1 MQDQGKTKKQLIDE
15 LKEMRLKVAEYQA
28 SSATQLDIPERNQVK
43 DELRENEQCFRTL
56 FERHDAVML
65 LIEPNSG
72 AIIDANAAAAKYYGY
87 SRDTLRRM
95 RIQEIN
101 YLPPKEVLA
110 ERRRAKLEE
119 RNYFVFLHRL
129 ANGETRTVEVHSS
142 PIDIQGRT
150 LLFSIIHDIT
160 DRKRAEDALRESE
173 QKYRAVVDGA
183 HEGILVAQ
191 DGKICFVN
199 PRVCEMVGFEVVEL
213 LDRPFTEFIHPDDR
227 DLVPQSHYRRL
238 KGEKFQNRYSLRLI
252 VKDGTERCFDID
264 SRLISWG
271 GEPASV
277 VFLTDITEQIRM
289 EYELKNSEE
298 LYHSLVENSFDGVF
312 LQKGPKI
319 AFANSRLYEMLG
331 YSKDELVGMDHWAVY
346 HRDDREIIPRRSLAR
361 MRKEQVPNR
370 YEARLLRKD
379 GTSFHAE
386 ISAREVTV
394 KGLPGLQVWVRD
406 ITKQRRSEKVQRRL
420 AAAVE
425 QAAESIIVTD
435 TNGNIEYVNPAFESI
450 TGYTR
455 DEAIGKTPEILS
467 SGTHDQKFYKDLWD
481 VIARGDV
488 WRGEFVNRRKDGTLY
503 QEDCVIS
510 PVRDSLGKLVNFV
523 SIGRDKTLEIELRK
537 QLFWAQKMEAIGT
550 LTGGIAHDFNN
561 LLQVV
566 LGYSELML
574 QRKKGNET
582 DYTQLLHIHEA
593 GKRGVDLIQRL
604 LTFSRKIEP
613 NLRPVNLNQQVIEI
627 EGLLSRTIP
636 RNIKIDLHLGADLEL
651 IRADPSQIGQIIM
664 NLGVNARDAMPEG
677 GTLSV
682 ITANDQLDQDFCRRH
697 LGAKPGR
704 YVSLTVS
711 DTGYGMDQEI
721 QLHIFE
727 PFFTTKEVGKGTGLG
742 LATVYGIVKL
752 HDGYIICYSEPEH
765 GTTFK
770 ICFPAISFKRE
781 PQTKVE
787 ETLLRGGS
795 ETILLIDDDTS
806 VRDWGTEILSSVG
819 YKVLTA
825 TNGKEALEI
834 YQRERE
840 RISLVILD
848 LIMPEMGGKQ
858 FLTEI
863 LGINTKGNVLVVSGF
878 PVDKQANSMLAA
890 GAKAFVQ
897 KPFNAKQLLDKIRQ
911 ILDED

>member
-1 MQDQGKTKKQLIDE
+1 MQDQYKTKKQLIDE
-15 LKEMRLKVAEYQA
+15 LNEMRLEVAEYKA
-28 SSATQLDIPERNQVK
+28 SSTIQLDIPERNQTEH
-43 DELRENEQCFRTL
+43 ELRENELCSRSL
-56 FERHDAVML
+56 FERHQAVML

-87 SRDTLRRM
+87 SRDALRKM
-95 RIQEIN
+95 GIQDIN
-101 YLPPKEVLA
+101 CLPPDEILD

-119 RNYFVFLHRL
+119 RNHFVFPHRL
-129 ANGETRTVEVHSS
+129 ASGETRTVEVHSS

-150 LLFSIIHDIT
+150 LLFSIVHDIT
-160 DRKRAEDALRESE
+160 DRKRAEDGLRDSE

-183 HEGILVAQ
+183 NEGILVAQ
-191 DGKICFVN
+191 DGKIRFVN
-199 PRVCEMVGFEVVEL
+199 PRAREMVGFEVAEL

-227 DLVPQSHYRRL
+227 DLVLQRHYRRL
-238 KGEKFQNRYSLRLI
+238 KGEEFESRYSLRLI
-252 VKDGTERCFDID
+252 VKDGTERSFDID

-298 LYHSLVENSFDGVF
+298 LYQSLVENSFDGVF

-331 YSKDELVGMDHWAVY
+331 YSKDELVGMDHWGVY

-406 ITKQRRSEKVQRRL
+406 ITKQRQSENAQRRL

-425 QAAESIIVTD
+425 QSAESIIVTD
-435 TNGNIEYVNPAFESI
+435 TDGNIEYVNPAFESI

-467 SGTHDQKFYKDLWD
+467 SGTHDQKFYKDLRD

-566 LGYSELML
+566 LGYSDLML

-627 EGLLSRTIP
+627 ERLLSRTIP
-636 RNIKIDLHLGADLEL
+636 KNIKIDLHLGADLEL

-664 NLGVNARDAMPEG
+664 NLGVNARDAMPDG

-711 DTGYGMDQEI
+711 DTGYGMDQET

-727 PFFTTKEVGKGTGLG
+727 PFFTTKEEGKGTGLG

-752 HDGYIICYSEPEH
+752 HTGYIICYSEPEH
-765 GTTFK
+765 GTTFR
-770 ICFPAISFKRE
+770 IFFPAILIRKGTPNQSRRDGLYGVGLRQFS
-781 PQTKVE
+781 
-787 ETLLRGGS
+787 LLM
-795 ETILLIDDDTS
+795 TTPL
-806 VRDWGTEILSSVG
+806 
-819 YKVLTA
+819 
-825 TNGKEALEI
+825 
-834 YQRERE
+834 
-840 RISLVILD
+840 
-848 LIMPEMGGKQ
+848 
-858 FLTEI
+858 
-863 LGINTKGNVLVVSGF
+863 
-878 PVDKQANSMLAA
+878 
-890 GAKAFVQ
+890 
-897 KPFNAKQLLDKIRQ
+897 
-911 ILDED
+911 